1 MLGGL
6 GYTRETRYNTRYMID
21 EALFSVKAGDG
32 GNGSVSFRREKY
44 APKGGP
50 DGGDGGNG
58 GSVWLLAQKGIN
70 TLSFFSGRDRFEAP
84 DGGKGSKRKRH
95 GENAEDVT
103 LKVPVGT
110 VVFEG
115 TTQLFDLVD
124 DGERVCLA
132 KGGVGGRGNFQFRSS
147 VNTTPQEYEEGTKGE
162 QRMLRLELKVLAHV
176 GFVGLPNAGKSTLL
190 SILTK
195 AQPKIASYPFTTLS
209 PNLGAMQI
217 PGRNDHL
224 MIADIPGL
232 IEGASEGKG
241 LGIQFLKHVERCRV
255 FAYMVAP
262 QEETLSED
270 ASVVAAE
277 LQRQY
282 AEVRNEVGAC
292 KKELLEVPSL
302 LVINKIDL
310 VEAEKMSTILTLLKK
325 ENPFVLA
332 ISAATGQGVSVL
344 VEEIVKK
351 FDALL
356 K

>member
-1 MLGGL
+1 
-6 GYTRETRYNTRYMID
+6 MID
-21 EALFSVKAGDG
+21 EVSFSVKAGDG

-95 GENAEDVT
+95 GENAPDIT

-110 VVFEG
+110 VVYEG
-115 TTQLFDLVD
+115 TTQLFDLVE
-124 DGERVCLA
+124 DGQKACLA

-190 SILTK
+190 SMLTK
-195 AQPKIASYPFTTLS
+195 AQPKIANYPFTTLS

-241 LGIQFLKHVERCRV
+241 LGIQFLRHVERCRV
-255 FAYMVAP
+255 FVYLVSP
-262 QEETLSED
+262 TEEVLSGNSENLVKD
-270 ASVVAAE
+270 

-282 AEVRNEVGAC
+282 AEVRNEVGTY
-292 KKELLEVPSL
+292 KKELLEVPYL

-310 VEAEKMSTILTLLKK
+310 IDEQIMVQAITELQK
-325 ENPFVLA
+325 ENPQVLA
-332 ISAATGQGVSVL
+332 ISAATGNGVSDL
-344 VEEIVKK
+344 VDAIVRK
-351 FDALL
+351 FDSLSV
-356 K
+356 

>member
-1 MLGGL
+1 
-6 GYTRETRYNTRYMID
+6 MID
-21 EALFSVKAGDG
+21 EVSFSVKAGDG

-84 DGGKGSKRKRH
+84 DGGRGSKRKRH
-95 GENAEDVT
+95 GENASDIT

-110 VVFEG
+110 VVYEG
-115 TTQLFDLVD
+115 TTQLFDLVE
-124 DGERVCLA
+124 DGQKACLA

-162 QRMLRLELKVLAHV
+162 QRMVSLELKVLAHV

-190 SILTK
+190 SMLTK
-195 AQPKIASYPFTTLS
+195 AQPKIANYPFTTLS

-241 LGIQFLKHVERCRV
+241 LGIQFLRHVERCRV
-255 FAYMVAP
+255 LVYIVAP
-262 QEETLSED
+262 SEEVLSSNSSD
-270 ASVVAAE
+270 LAAD

-282 AEVRNEVGAC
+282 VEVRNEVGTY
-292 KKELLEVPSL
+292 KKELLEVPHL

-310 VEAEKMSTILTLLKK
+310 IDEQTMVQTMIELQK
-325 ENPFVLA
+325 ENLKVLA
-332 ISAATGQGVSVL
+332 ISAATGNGVSAL
-344 VEEIVKK
+344 VDAIVRE
-351 FDALL
+351 FDSLSI
-356 K
+356 